1 MPKDIH
7 LHEDTAKP
15 ENRVNLTLFHLLM
28 IDEVNIFIKTKLDIL
43 LNANIYP
50 SPNLSLEE
58 FDVCGRP
65 DFKVVLDSKIIGFI
79 EVELGTENEEQITRY
94 RKMETVK
101 IYSIVGK
108 KEYTKGDL
116 SLEDIYFFIKGIS
129 NKYNNSQE
137 YYSLCLFES
146 LIEHYIIKGNFRTFS
161 KPIMLSDKMRSSLL
175 VDYLYNYFGEQNIL
189 ENERAQQGKIMF
201 NTKADSGFSLR
212 VYSNVSKVDKSL
224 SIMNRSGGRPI
235 INFPSK
241 AKLNKYLPYNNAGV
255 DKYVNLISSLGAKEI
270 MDLGEKQLTH
280 LPLNVVEDN
289 AEKFCEVIR
298 LLI

>member
-1 MPKDIH
+1 MLKEIH

-28 IDEVNIFIKTKLDIL
+28 IDEVNIFIKTKLSIP
-43 LNANIYP
+43 LNSNIYP

-116 SLEDIYFFIKGIS
+116 SLEDIYLFIKGIN
-129 NKYNNSQE
+129 NKYINSQK
-137 YYSLCLFES
+137 YYSLRLFES
-146 LIEHYIIKGNFRTFS
+146 LIEHYIIRGNFRTFS
-161 KPIMLSDKMRSSLL
+161 KPVILSDKMRSSFL

-201 NTKADSGFSLR
+201 NTRGESGFSLR
-212 VYSNVSKVDKSL
+212 VYSIVSKVNKSL

-241 AKLNKYLPYNNAGV
+241 AKLIKYLPNKTSGVNN
-255 DKYVNLISSLGAKEI
+255 YLNIISSLGAAEI
-270 MDLGEKQLTH
+270 LNIGEKQFAH
-280 LPLNVVEDN
+280 LPLKTVEDN
-289 AEKFCEVIR
+289 AGKFCEVIS